1 MDIKNKAKAELE
13 EEEEEEAE
21 REKEKKQKLL
31 QKVKQQAFQKKAALE
46 QWNKAQ
52 RAKKNKEENKGE
64 EEEDQED
71 QEEEE
76 WESCDEDDEEEISIE
91 EVEEEEVEEDEE
103 DYEDEAPDLIPIESK
118 PIMVKDEKVSRLEAI
133 EVTKE
138 PELKGEDFPTLGGGG
153 NVEFEHQ
160 IMEPIVL
167 PKPSEEKVKE
177 KKLEETAEEEINLK
191 KIVVKGVNN
200 WVYSEFI
207 CIRM

>member
-1 MDIKNKAKAELE
+1 MEMRDQAKAELE
-13 EEEEEEAE
+13 EEEEEEAQ

-46 QWNKAQ
+46 LWNKAQ
-52 RAKKNKEENKGE
+52 RAKKAKEENKGE
-64 EEEDQED
+64 EEEED

-76 WESCDEDDEEEISIE
+76 WESCDEDDEEEDISIE

-103 DYEDEAPDLIPIESK
+103 DYEDEAPELVPIESK
-118 PIMVKDEKVSRLEAI
+118 PVMVKDGNISRLEAI

-138 PELKGEDFPTLGGGG
+138 PELKGVDFPTLGGGG

-177 KKLEETAEEEINLK
+177 KKLEE
-191 KIVVKGVNN
+191 
-200 WVYSEFI
+200 S
-207 CIRM
+207 